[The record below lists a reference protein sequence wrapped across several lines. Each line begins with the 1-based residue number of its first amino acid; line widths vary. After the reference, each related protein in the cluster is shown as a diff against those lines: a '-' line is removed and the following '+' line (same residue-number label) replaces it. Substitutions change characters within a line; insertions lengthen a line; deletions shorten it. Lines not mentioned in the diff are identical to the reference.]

1 MLAVPGG
8 RGVRMEAMMTEQDE
22 QGDLIPR
29 RELQSMV
36 VEMFGDLRELRA
48 EVARLQRTVGLLAE
62 QVKQGRLL

>member
-1 MLAVPGG
+1 
-8 RGVRMEAMMTEQDE
+8 MTEQDE